1 MPFSWSLWLAPRNR
15 TYLTDN
21 GTRILENRK
30 CIHIIELKWNSISQT
45 PIDGIRICWWQWW
58 GNVPII
64 LFTKFHFSVETMS
77 SPYPCH
83 ILVISMYLG
92 IKADKGYHTKKE
104 KMNQLLHYCVFL
116 RLFKF
121 EHQSYFHC
129 CSWIA
134 HLSQNLVT
142 KSFLMIL
149 HLYELWLKVACLPSY
164 Y

>member
-1 MPFSWSLWLAPRNR
+1 MPFAWSLWLASRNR

-21 GTRILENRK
+21 GTRTLENRQ
-30 CIHIIELKWNSISQT
+30 CIHIIELKWNSFSQT

-92 IKADKGYHTKKE
+92 IKADKGTTPKKKKWINYCTTVCSCNFLNSSIKAIFIAVVE
-104 KMNQLLHYCVFL
+104 LLICL
-116 RLFKF
+116 R
-121 EHQSYFHC
+121 
-129 CSWIA
+129 I
-134 HLSQNLVT
+134 
-142 KSFLMIL
+142 
-149 HLYELWLKVACLPSY
+149 
-164 Y
+164 